1 MLIPSI
7 DLQGGRIV
15 QLVQGEKLA
24 LATDAI
30 EEWIARCEGWPK
42 VQLIDLDAA
51 KGTGQNTEL
60 VARICKRLPCR
71 VGGGIRSVDRARE
84 VLALGATHV
93 ILGSAFFRSDAVDAV
108 FARGLAEDIGPER
121 IVAAVDSKGGHVV
134 VHGWRTAVPLTA
146 VEAIRA
152 LEPFVGAFLYTH
164 VDREG
169 LLQGTD
175 LDAIARVRAATS
187 REVIAAGGITTLEEI
202 DQLDRLGVDAVVGM
216 ALYTGR
222 LAWPE
227 PPRSN
232 TRDSSG

>member
-24 LATDAI
+24 LASDDI
-30 EEWIARCEGWPK
+30 EAWIARCQGWPR

-51 KGTGQNTEL
+51 KGEGTNTAL
-60 VARICKRLPCR
+60 VERICGRLPCR
-71 VGGGIRSVDRARE
+71 VGGGIRSIERTRE
-84 VLALGATHV
+84 ILSLGATHA
-93 ILGSAFFRSDAVDAV
+93 ILGSAFFREGAVDTA
-108 FARGLAEDIGPER
+108 FAESLAGAIGPER

-134 VHGWRTAVPLTA
+134 IHGWRTAVPLTA
-146 VEAIRA
+146 VDAIRA
-152 LEPFVGAFLYTH
+152 LDPFVGAFLYTH

-175 LDAIARVRAATS
+175 LDAIARVRAATM

-202 DQLDRLGVDAVVGM
+202 DHLDRMGVDAVVGM

-222 LAWPE
+222 LPWPD
-227 PPRSN
+227 PPLS
-232 TRDSSG
+232 

>member
-30 EEWIARCEGWPK
+30 DEWIARCDGWPK

-51 KGTGQNTEL
+51 KGIGQNSAL
-60 VARICKRLPCR
+60 VARICSQLPCR
-71 VGGGIRSVDRARE
+71 VGGGIRSAERAHE
-84 VLALGATHV
+84 ILALGATHV
-93 ILGSAFFRSDAVDAV
+93 ILGSAFFRKDAVDTG
-108 FARGLAEDIGPER
+108 FARALAEAIGPER
-121 IVAAVDSKGGHVV
+121 IVAAVDSKGGNVV
-134 VHGWRTAVPLTA
+134 IHGWRTAVPLTA
-146 VEAIRA
+146 VQAIRA

-175 LDAIARVRAATS
+175 LDAIARVRAATA

-202 DQLDRLGVDAVVGM
+202 NQLDRLGVDAVVGM

-227 PPRSN
+227 PPR
-232 TRDSSG
+232 GKA